1 MIYQQGKEYCPL
13 GFGVMIKDGKTYY
26 DRSERKKNYIYLD
39 LSLADSPDSVRDRE
53 PEE

>member
-1 MIYQQGKEYCPL
+1 MIYQQGKEYYPL

-39 LSLADSPDSVRDRE
+39 LSLADSPDAVRERE
-53 PEE
+53 NED